1 MDYCRYSN
9 CLLGVKETIMSTRQW
24 LAIACGVA
32 LIAGAPM
39 AATQLS
45 SGPAASDP
53 DGLVEVQ
60 SNRFDQVYLR
70 PGVDFRG
77 YTKVML
83 GPAQVTFAPNW
94 LTDMNQNRIAVLQG
108 TTAADAERVA
118 DDVRASLREVFA
130 NTFRSEG
137 YEIVTAPGPD
147 VLDLSLGVVD
157 LYINAPRTV
166 TQALPSRVLTSEA
179 GRATLAL
186 ELRDATSGALLG
198 RLVDRDTAGNRGGS
212 RPKFRI
218 TTTVTNRFDFES
230 LFGAWARYSIDELK
244 AKPRV
249 AMSVPGTN

>member
-1 MDYCRYSN
+1 MR
-9 CLLGVKETIMSTRQW
+9 TRPW
-24 LAIACGVA
+24 FVIACGVA
-32 LIAGAPM
+32 LIAGAPI
-39 AATQLS
+39 AASQVS
-45 SGPAASDP
+45 SGPASSDQ
-53 DGLVEVQ
+53 DRLVEIK

-77 YTKVML
+77 YTKVMF
-83 GPAQVTFAPNW
+83 GPAQVTFAQSW
-94 LTDMNQNRIAVLQG
+94 LTDMNKNRIAVLQG
-108 TTAADAERVA
+108 TTAADAEHIA

-130 NTFRSEG
+130 NAFRSEG

-147 VLDLSLGVVD
+147 VLDLSLAVID

-166 TQALPSRVLTSEA
+166 TQALPSRVLTNEA

-186 ELRDATSGALLG
+186 ELRDATTGALLG

-212 RPKFRI
+212 RPRLRI
-218 TTTVTNRFDFES
+218 TTTVTNRFDFEA

-249 AMSVPGTN
+249 AMSVPGKN